1 VRRADRAA
9 WRSART
15 LADLGELVTRWPN
28 GQLQQTPGHLGPPC
42 AETIPLIA
50 ALTAANRAG
59 FVTDNSQ
66 QAGRDG
72 ARVWEAWV
80 CGFATDDTLARLRAA
95 VAGTPLI
102 LDACRGRVHGGH
114 RWGRCPRREVTGFW
128 LRRCPGASRELA
140 VTWHVTITD
149 PAPGR
154 NDRLWPALDT
164 FAATPEGMS

>member
-1 VRRADRAA
+1 MKRADRAA

-15 LADLGELVTRWPN
+15 MANLGELVVAWLA

-42 AETIPLIA
+42 AETIPLIP
-50 ALTAANRAG
+50 ALAAANRAG

-66 QAGRDG
+66 AAGRDG

-80 CGFATDDTLARLRAA
+80 CGFATDGTLARLRAA

-102 LDACRGRVHGGH
+102 LEACRGRVHGGH
-114 RWGRCPRREVTGFW
+114 RRGQCPRREVTGFW
-128 LRRCPGASRELA
+128 LRRCPDAYRELA

-154 NDRLWPALDT
+154 NDRLWPVLET
-164 FAATPEGMS
+164 FATIPGGIS